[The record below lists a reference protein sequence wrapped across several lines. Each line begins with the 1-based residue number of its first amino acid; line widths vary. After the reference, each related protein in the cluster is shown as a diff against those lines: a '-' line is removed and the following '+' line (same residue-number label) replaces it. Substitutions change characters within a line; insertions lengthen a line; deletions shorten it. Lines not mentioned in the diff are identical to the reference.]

1 MRCDGRTFT
10 ETNGN
15 IVSGKADR
23 AVNRG
28 PNTEQINISRNSF
41 VFSDRLG
48 ARQQMHQTL
57 SGHFSPQMSQ
67 KTSWRQRAP
76 SAGHRPWT
84 LTSELDP
91 LLRGCCFGSWGQTSP
106 GLSFQP
112 RYRPSWDLFRDV
124 FGWAEYSNEAIFATQ
139 PNQLKTQRGQSAF
152 YEFSLDGRPPKG
164 FSPQPC
170 SCAVNGLVVQG
181 QLLKP
186 MTVMY
191 SCHSKASIS
200 DSHTVHHRTPHWTGS
215 GHMWAMRNLEQQRG
229 RAA

>member
-48 ARQQMHQTL
+48 ARRQMHQTL

-91 LLRGCCFGSWGQTSP
+91 LLRGCCFGSCGQTSP

-170 SCAVNGLVVQG
+170 SCAVNGLWLCKVNSSNPWQWCTAVIAKRLFLTRTQSTIGHHTGLVQVTCG
-181 QLLKP
+181 P
-186 MTVMY
+186 WG
-191 SCHSKASIS
+191 I
-200 DSHTVHHRTPHWTGS
+200 
-215 GHMWAMRNLEQQRG
+215 
-229 RAA
+229 

>member
-57 SGHFSPQMSQ
+57 SGHFNLQMSQ
-67 KTSWRQRAP
+67 KTSRRQRAP

-84 LTSELDP
+84 SELDP
-91 LLRGCCFGSWGQTSP
+91 LLRGCCFVSCEQTSP

-124 FGWAEYSNEAIFATQ
+124 FGWAEYSNDAIFATQ
-139 PNQLKTQRGQSAF
+139 PNQLKGGESLPSMNLVWMGGHQRASPRSPVLVHLMDSGCARSTLQNHDSDVQLSSQSF
-152 YEFSLDGRPPKG
+152 YFWLTH
-164 FSPQPC
+164 SP
-170 SCAVNGLVVQG
+170 S
-181 QLLKP
+181 
-186 MTVMY
+186 
-191 SCHSKASIS
+191 
-200 DSHTVHHRTPHWTGS
+200 
-215 GHMWAMRNLEQQRG
+215 
-229 RAA
+229 